1 MNRMIFFILAS
12 VLSLSFFTFTEA
24 TAEEKIWVSSTNA
37 KLKADHSAASE
48 TVTRVAVG
56 SELLVLSFENR
67 WYHVSTVSGKKGWI
81 YRGKVS
87 NHPPDI
93 QEQKKENALGEA
105 FGDLGGSSIRAD
117 AADGSRSIR
126 GLSAEAKEYARKSGK
141 LTPSEKALDAV
152 LSSQISN
159 NQIEHF
165 LKAGRI
171 GEYAE

>member
-93 QEQKKENALGEA
+93 QEQKKRMPWVRHLAIWG
-105 FGDLGGSSIRAD
+105 
-117 AADGSRSIR
+117 AAV
-126 GLSAEAKEYARKSGK
+126 SGQMRLMVQEVFAACLRRQK
-141 LTPSEKALDAV
+141 NMHEKAE
-152 LSSQISN
+152 N
-159 NQIEHF
+159 
-165 LKAGRI
+165 
-171 GEYAE
+171 